1 MNKIKSCIFILLIL
15 VSIPSVAQWSTN
27 PAVNNA
33 ISNLSGEQVIPK
45 VGICSDGNIYIGFFS
60 NVSGYYNV
68 RLQKLDSQG
77 NELWPHDGLL
87 ISDHPTDSWVT
98 DWDMAVDIN
107 NHAILTFC
115 DTRNGGN
122 LNTVAYRIS
131 PDGTFVWG
139 ADGIA
144 LSNNTAFN
152 AAPKVTCTAS
162 GNSVFAWTSDDVI
175 IMQKIN
181 ASGVKQWGPDGITLS
196 STNSLTWP
204 QLMPVGTDD
213 VIMKYFDDAGSPP
226 YPTRHVYAQRYN
238 SSGNPVWAT
247 PTLISNAGGI
257 SSWTQ
262 IFPFINDGSD
272 GFYIAWHD
280 DRDNNMLASTFV
292 QHVNSS
298 GQIMFIANG
307 VEASTQT
314 GRNHFYP
321 QLALP
326 PGSANIFV
334 FWNEMNGDQ
343 NLNGISG
350 QKISSTGTIQWTAS
364 GMTFIP
370 LSATTITPEA
380 AECSATDMSVLYS
393 EGNSATQSLKAMR
406 IGTDGSFL
414 WPSQSITVS
423 SAASSKVHTV
433 MSRFAN
439 DQWIVCWEDNRTDA
453 NDLYAQNFS
462 IEGTLGPY
470 EIVFGYIQGN
480 VSLTSGTGNIT
491 QVVVTTGNNSTFP
504 DPTGDYFLQTQTGTY
519 NVIASLNGYYPDTVY
534 NVVVLEDQT
543 TNNIDLILNPVP
555 TTGYIEGMVTLDGGP
570 GDVTQTLV
578 TTGVANT
585 YPDVTGYYSMEV
597 GVGTWEVQASLEGYT
612 PQIRSNV
619 SVAPGETTTDID
631 FLLSLLPTTGF
642 LYGTVTIEGNMANVT
657 QTTVTA
663 GNVTVNPDENG
674 DYLMEL
680 PVGQIQVSAGHPYTE
695 ELTYEV
701 TITPGG
707 SIPQD
712 FNLLMLRR
720 DLICTVYR
728 YPVTDPLIGSV
739 VHIDGPEGGYDGVM
753 EADSLVF
760 SQVPYG
766 QYTGEASYAGTYFD
780 EIDTIVDQTNNQ
792 IVFSIIIFSTN
803 SNLFKP
809 LIISPNPVSP
819 DGTLCFQTT
828 GLPDGDLYIY
838 DSFGRKVSEFY
849 IKRQNQP
856 FFPVTLLFNKQDV
869 QEGIYFLHFVSDKEH
884 FNAKLLI
891 KK

>member
-27 PAVNNA
+27 PAVNIA

-131 PDGTFVWG
+131 PNGTFVWG

-162 GNSVFAWTSDDVI
+162 GNSIFAWTSDDVI

-181 ASGVKQWGPDGITLS
+181 ASGVRQWGPDGITLS
-196 STNSLTWP
+196 SANSLTWP

-292 QHVNSS
+292 QHVSSS
-298 GQIMFIANG
+298 GQIMFTANG

-326 PGSANIFV
+326 PGSADIFV

-380 AECSATDMSVLYS
+380 AECSSTDMSLLYS

-406 IGTDGSFL
+406 IGTDGSFI

-480 VSLTSGTGNIT
+480 VSLSGGTGNIT
-491 QVVVTTGNNSTFP
+491 QVVVSAGNNSTFP
-504 DPTGDYFLQTQTGTY
+504 DPTGDYILQTQTGTY
-519 NVIASLNGYYPDTVY
+519 NVIASLNGFYPDTVY

-543 TNNIDLILNPVP
+543 TNNIDLVLNPVP
-555 TTGYIEGMVTLDGGP
+555 TTGYIEGMVTLDGGS
-570 GDVTQTLV
+570 GVVTQTLV
-578 TTGVANT
+578 TTGVVST

-619 SVAPGETTTDID
+619 SVAPGEATTDID
-631 FLLSLLPTTGF
+631 FLLPLLPTTGF
-642 LYGTVTIEGNMANVT
+642 LYGTLTIEGNMADVT
-657 QTTVTA
+657 QATVTA

-720 DLICTVYR
+720 DLICKVYR

-739 VHIDGPEGGYDGVM
+739 VHIDGPEEGYDGVM

-792 IVFSIIIFSTN
+792 MVFSIIIFSTN

-819 DGTLCFQTT
+819 DGTLFFQTT